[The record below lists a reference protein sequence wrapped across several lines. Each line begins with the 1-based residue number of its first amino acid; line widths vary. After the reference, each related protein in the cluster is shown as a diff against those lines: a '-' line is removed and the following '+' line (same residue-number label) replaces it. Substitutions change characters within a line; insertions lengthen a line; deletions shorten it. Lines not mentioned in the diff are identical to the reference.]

1 MKTHDLQQGSPQ
13 WLAYRAQHFNA
24 SDAPAMLGCSPYKT
38 RDQLLHELHTG
49 VTPEVDAQTQSRFD
63 DGHRFEALAR
73 PEAEAIIGKEL
84 YPVVGSDGELSAS
97 FDGLTMDE
105 SIGYEHKTLNDELR
119 AAFDSIETIA
129 PEYRDYAGARELP
142 AHYKVQM
149 EQQLMVSGAEYILFM
164 ASKWNG
170 EELVDARHCRY
181 FSNPALR
188 AAIIEGWKQFAID
201 LANYVPTEAAPV
213 VVAAPV
219 ESLPAVSVRM
229 DGALKV
235 IDNLDVFGEALRA
248 YIQKIP
254 AKPTTEQEFA
264 DCAAA
269 VTALKRAEEAL
280 KTAEDHALASMS
292 DVEKMRRLVAD
303 LSSIAKT
310 TRLATEKMVEAR
322 KDQIRLE
329 EITRG
334 REAFVAHIA
343 ALNQRLGKAFMP
355 VIAHDFAGAIKGK
368 RTIESLRDG
377 IDSHLATLKIEA
389 NRVADAIQL
398 NLNHLSE
405 HAAHSFLFADTAN
418 IVLKAPDDFQ
428 ALVQLRIA
436 DHQAREAVRLK
447 AEQDRIEAEVIAKLA
462 NEQAAKEKRE
472 REIAEYAA
480 FEQAEIERMASRSTL
495 IVEAKPEV
503 MQPAPALS
511 KPLPHPAPV
520 PRAVT
525 PPTLT
530 LGMIAARLG
539 FNLTAAFISSLGI
552 EPAAA
557 QQNAKLYHEHQFSL
571 ICNALR
577 MHILEVSEGVVVYL
591 DESTGA
597 AHG

>member
-1 MKTHDLQQGSPQ
+1 MLTHNLIQSSPD
-13 WLAYRAQHFNA
+13 WHAYRASHFNA
-24 SDAPAMLGCSPYKT
+24 SDAPAMMGVSPYQT
-38 RDQLLHELHTG
+38 RTQLLHKLKTG
-49 VTPEVDAQTQSRFD
+49 YTPDVDASTQRAFD
-63 DGHRFEALAR
+63 NGHKFEALAR
-73 PEAEAIIGKEL
+73 PLAEAIIEQDL

-201 LANYVPTEAAPV
+201 LANYVPTEAAPA

-254 AKPTTEQEFA
+254 AKPTSEQEFA

-303 LSSIAKT
+303 LSRIAKT

-329 EITRG
+329 EINRG

-343 ALNQRLGKAFMP
+343 GLNKRIGKPYMP
-355 VIAHDFAGAIKGK
+355 AIAHDFAGAIKGR
-368 RTIESLRDG
+368 RTVESLKDG
-377 IDSHLATLKIEA
+377 IDSHLASLKIEA
-389 NRVADAIQL
+389 NAIADRIQM
-398 NLNHLSE
+398 NLETSGLHGY
-405 HAAHSFLFADTAN
+405 AFLFADIAT
-418 IVLKAPDDFQ
+418 ICTKLPDDFQ
-428 ALVQLRIA
+428 NTVTARITHHEAQQAAKEAL
-436 DHQAREAVRLK
+436 AREQIRQ
-447 AEQDRIEAEVIAKLA
+447 EEIAKLA
-462 NEQAAKEKRE
+462 NEQAAKEKRD

-480 FEQAEIERMASRSTL
+480 FEQAEIERMAKANSTL

-577 MHILEVSEGVVVYL
+577 MHILEVSEGVV
-591 DESTGA
+591 A
-597 AHG
+597 

>member
-1 MKTHDLQQGSPQ
+1 MHTIVQLQQGSDS
-13 WLAYRAQHFNA
+13 WHAHRAKHLNA
-24 SDAPAMLGCSPYKT
+24 SEASAMLGMSPYQS
-38 RDQLLHELHTG
+38 RSNLLKAKATG
-49 VTPEVDAQTQSRFD
+49 YTPEVDAQKQRLFD
-63 DGHRFEALAR
+63 AGHAAEAAAR
-73 PEAEAIIGKEL
+73 PEAERIIGQDL
-84 YPVVGSDGELSAS
+84 YPITATRDVEGLPLSAS
-97 FDGLTMDE
+97 YDGATMGE
-105 SIGYEHKTLNDELR
+105 EIAWEHKLANVSLLESLSR
-119 AAFDSIETIA
+119 GII
-129 PEYRDYAGARELP
+129 PEQYHPQL
-142 AHYKVQM
+142 
-149 EQQLMVSGAEYILFM
+149 EQQLLVLGADKALFM
-164 ASKWNG
+164 ATSSDKTAMEYVW
-170 EELVDARHCRY
+170 Y
-181 FSNPALR
+181 TSNPVMRQKLISGWAQFR
-188 AAIIEGWKQFAID
+188 AD
-201 LANYVPTEAAPV
+201 LANYVPTEVQPV
-213 VVAAPV
+213 AVAAPV

-254 AKPTTEQEFA
+254 AKPTSEQEFA

-303 LSSIAKT
+303 LSRIAKT

-480 FEQAEIERMASRSTL
+480 FEQAEIERMAKANSTL

-577 MHILEVSEGVVVYL
+577 MHILEVSEGVV
-591 DESTGA
+591 A
-597 AHG
+597 

>member
-1 MKTHDLQQGSPQ
+1 MMGV
-13 WLAYRAQHFNA
+13 
-24 SDAPAMLGCSPYKT
+24 SPYQT
-38 RDQLLHELHTG
+38 RTQLLHKLKTG
-49 VTPEVDAQTQSRFD
+49 YTPDVDAQTQRLFD
-63 DGHRFEALAR
+63 NGHKFEALAR
-73 PEAEAIIGKEL
+73 PLAEEIIGEEL
-84 YPVVGSDGELSAS
+84 YPVVGSVGELSAS

-105 SIGYEHKTLNDELR
+105 RQNFEHKTLNEDLR
-119 AAFDSIETIA
+119 AAFAAIESIA
-129 PEYRDYAGARELP
+129 PKYRDLDAWRELP
-142 AHYKVQM
+142 LHYRIQM
-149 EQQLMVSGAEYILFM
+149 EQQLIVCGGDRVLFM
-164 ASKWNG
+164 ASTWEG
-170 EELVDARHCRY
+170 ETLVEEKHCWYRSDPELR
-181 FSNPALR
+181 NQILQQ
-188 AAIIEGWKQFAID
+188 WQQFAID

-254 AKPTTEQEFA
+254 AKPTSEQEFA

-303 LSSIAKT
+303 LSRIAKT

-334 REAFVAHIA
+334 RDAFAAHIA

-355 VIAHDFAGAIKGK
+355 VIAHDFPGAIKGK

-480 FEQAEIERMASRSTL
+480 FEQAEIERMAKANSTL

-577 MHILEVSEGVVVYL
+577 MHILEVSEGVV
-591 DESTGA
+591 A
-597 AHG
+597 